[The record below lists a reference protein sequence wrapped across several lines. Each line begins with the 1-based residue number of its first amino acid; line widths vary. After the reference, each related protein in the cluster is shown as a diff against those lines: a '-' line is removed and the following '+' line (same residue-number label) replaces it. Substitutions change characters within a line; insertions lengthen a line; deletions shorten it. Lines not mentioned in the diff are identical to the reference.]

1 MLCPKAFEKLL
12 KEGSDGT
19 LDSIFTVLAWSFNHL
34 QLCIWPKADWN
45 GRAYPAGSEKARRG
59 GLPLANGFF
68 AVICALIGDLD
79 YLNKTLNLPHWQ
91 KISNPCA
98 ICKVGQNEWQNF
110 KVDAEW
116 TSLAWR
122 PHEWKHW
129 NGRSKSCLFE
139 VNGLSAAAVHC
150 DWLHAKYLGHDQY
163 CLGSVIYLLVHYL
176 LPEASPQGN
185 LKRFWSWL
193 QAWYRNHQT
202 RDRYGSFATM
212 TMFTNKNGIKLK
224 GKGAQIRSLSHALMD
239 CWYEFYNPQVYMH
252 KMVMLYLKLNF
263 KVENLVEENQ
273 GQMAFRFLAYFI
285 IWFNF

>member
-1 MLCPKAFEKLL
+1 M
-12 KEGSDGT
+12 
-19 LDSIFTVLAWSFNHL
+19 LAWSFNHL
-34 QLCIWPKADWN
+34 QLGIWPKADWN

-193 QAWYRNHQT
+193 QAVVQKSPNKGQIWIFCNHDHVYQQEWHQVE
-202 RDRYGSFATM
+202 R
-212 TMFTNKNGIKLK
+212 K
-224 GKGAQIRSLSHALMD
+224 GCPDQIFVPCFDGL
-239 CWYEFYNPQVYMH
+239 
-252 KMVMLYLKLNF
+252 
-263 KVENLVEENQ
+263 LV
-273 GQMAFRFLAYFI
+273 
-285 IWFNF
+285 